1 MDGRGRAAE
10 GCAASPGGGAPF
22 HDRTLVSYSSK
33 LRSVDMRSSSS
44 SGRGQDI
51 FSLPRCL
58 LRYMLVWR
66 RSAARFR
73 SSAGWLGLLGVTTG
87 PLEQSNPAQVE
98 NAVRETP
105 SAIYASDK
113 LELES

>member
-1 MDGRGRAAE
+1 MKI
-10 GCAASPGGGAPF
+10 F
-22 HDRTLVSYSSK
+22 
-33 LRSVDMRSSSS
+33 SS

-51 FSLPRCL
+51 FSLPQCL